1 MKTVTIVSD
10 DKVGLLADISYILA
24 KANINIESLNV
35 DVVGGKAVIMLV
47 LKEDAKAR
55 SALEA
60 SGYKVNADNT
70 IVIKLD
76 DQPGELSKVTRM
88 LADEGINIENVLMLS
103 RDSKNTILSMSVDK
117 LAKAQKLLK
126 PYMLAEKEGL

>member
-1 MKTVTIVSD
+1 MKTVTIVSE

-35 DVVGGKAVIMLV
+35 DVVGGKAVIMLSV
-47 LKEDAKAR
+47 KDEVKAR

-60 SGYKVNADNT
+60 SNYKVNADNT
-70 IVIKLD
+70 IVIKLN

-88 LADEGINIENVLMLS
+88 LADEGVNIENVLMLS

-126 PYMLAEKEGL
+126 QYMITEKEGL

>member
-35 DVVGGKAVIMLV
+35 DVVGGKAVIMLSV
-47 LKEDAKAR
+47 KDDVKAR

-60 SGYKVNADNT
+60 SNYKVNADNT

-76 DQPGELSKVTRM
+76 DRPGELSKVTRM
-88 LADEGINIENVLMLS
+88 LADEGVNIENVLMLS

-117 LAKAQKLLK
+117 LSKAQKLLK
-126 PYMLAEKEGL
+126 QYMIAEKEGL

>member
-35 DVVGGKAVIMLV
+35 DVVGGKAVIMLSV
-47 LKEDAKAR
+47 KDDMKAR

-60 SGYKVNADNT
+60 SNYKVNADNT

-76 DQPGELSKVTRM
+76 DRPGELSKVTRM
-88 LADEGINIENVLMLS
+88 LADEGVNIENVLMLS

-117 LAKAQKLLK
+117 LSKAQKLLK
-126 PYMLAEKEGL
+126 PYLLAEKEGL

>member
-35 DVVGGKAVIMLV
+35 DVVGGKAVIMLSV
-47 LKEDAKAR
+47 KDDVKAR
-55 SALEA
+55 SALVA
-60 SGYKVNADNT
+60 SNYKVNADNT

-76 DQPGELSKVTRM
+76 DKPGELSKVTRM
-88 LADEGINIENVLMLS
+88 LADDGVNIENVLMLS

-117 LAKAQKLLK
+117 LARAQKLLK
-126 PYMLAEKEGL
+126 QYMIAEKEGL